1 MDTTKFDLILKNGT
15 IVDTLKRLTYIADV
29 GIKDGVIKRIGS
41 ISGENE
47 IDCTGKYVAAGFIN
61 AHVHIESS
69 MAMPSEYGR
78 AVIKRGTTSV
88 ISDPH
93 EIVNVKGAE
102 ALDEFIKM
110 CEDAPINIYTV
121 VPSCVPATPFDTN
134 GAGCFTADDMKPF
147 VHRKGV
153 VGLGEV
159 MSCGEVID
167 GNPSMTAK
175 LELFKDKTIDGH
187 AIGMTPEEMKIYA
200 NAGISNDH
208 ECNSYE
214 DVKMRLDAGL
224 RVYIREGSACKAVT
238 PIIKNILEDKADIN
252 SFAFCT
258 DDKHLKDIEEEGDID
273 FCVRKAI
280 ALGMSPLDAFTIA
293 SLNPAEFYKLGNVG
307 AVAEGYVADLIII
320 DSLGDFKVLNVIKN
334 GRLYID
340 DATKTPY
347 IPDSLKNTVILGDID
362 ESKINPRDDIAIR
375 LIPNTVLTER
385 ETPDK
390 SGTIAVVAERHG
402 KNGNVASCYVN
413 GYGIKNGAVAVSVAH
428 DSHNSVT
435 VGDTKKSICVALNR
449 LKEIGG
455 GLVVVKG
462 DKVVGELALSIG
474 GLMSELKYEK
484 IIEKSEK
491 IYKVARELGINNLG
505 IDPFLTPSFISL
517 PVIPHIRLLDTGLF
531 DVDTMRLMK

>member
-1 MDTTKFDLILKNGT
+1 MNTTKFDLILKNGT

-147 VHRKGV
+147 VCRKGV

-307 AVAEGYVADLIII
+307 AVAE
-320 DSLGDFKVLNVIKN
+320 
-334 GRLYID
+334 
-340 DATKTPY
+340 
-347 IPDSLKNTVILGDID
+347 
-362 ESKINPRDDIAIR
+362 
-375 LIPNTVLTER
+375 
-385 ETPDK
+385 
-390 SGTIAVVAERHG
+390 
-402 KNGNVASCYVN
+402 
-413 GYGIKNGAVAVSVAH
+413 
-428 DSHNSVT
+428 VT
-435 VGDTKKSICVALNR
+435 
-449 LKEIGG
+449 
-455 GLVVVKG
+455 
-462 DKVVGELALSIG
+462 
-474 GLMSELKYEK
+474 
-484 IIEKSEK
+484 
-491 IYKVARELGINNLG
+491 
-505 IDPFLTPSFISL
+505 
-517 PVIPHIRLLDTGLF
+517 
-531 DVDTMRLMK
+531 